1 MDATAGLIATFYHLS
16 ELARERLKFG
26 VDGVRYDDKG
36 AGEFDPVTSID
47 RDIERMMRQ
56 HLLDAYPDHGIWGEE
71 AGWSNEGARWHWSI
85 DPIDGTR
92 ALICGLPTWCT
103 LVGLLDEGRHVA
115 GMIDCPSLGELLV
128 AAEGQTLRDGRPVTT
143 SDCASLARARL
154 ATTDPFLLSGGDA
167 SAFEALRNE
176 VLLTR
181 YGLDALAYARVA
193 TGGLDLVV
201 ETGLKRHDLDALVA
215 VIRGAGGAI
224 GDWTGGEDWDSGRI
238 IAAATRALYDEAVAR
253 LAS

>member
-1 MDATAGLIATFYHLS
+1 MDATADLIATFNSLS
-16 ELARERLKFG
+16 AVARDRVRLGIELVQF
-26 VDGVRYDDKG
+26 DDKG
-36 AGEFDPVTSID
+36 EGHFDPVTSID
-47 RDIERMMRQ
+47 RDIERAMRR
-56 HLLDAYPDHGIWGEE
+56 HLQDAYPDHGVWGEE
-71 AGWSNEGARWHWSI
+71 SGWSNEGAAVHWSI

-103 LVGLLDEGRHVA
+103 LVGFLEEGHHVA

-128 AAEGQTLRDGRPVTT
+128 AADGSTSRNGTPVR
-143 SDCASLARARL
+143 SSGCVSLAEARL
-154 ATTDPFLLSGGDA
+154 ATTDPFLFVGGDA
-167 SAFEALRNE
+167 SVFEDLRQQ

-201 ETGLKRHDLDALVA
+201 EAGLKRHDLDALVA

-224 GDWTGGEDWDSGRI
+224 GDWMGGEDWDGGRI
-238 IAAATRALYDEAVAR
+238 IAAATRALYDEAVER

>member
-1 MDATAGLIATFYHLS
+1 MDATAGLITTFNKLS
-16 ELARERLKFG
+16 AIARDRVQPG
-26 VDGVRYDDKG
+26 VDLVHFEDKG
-36 AGEFDPVTSID
+36 AGHFDPVTSID
-47 RDIERMMRQ
+47 RDIERTMRE
-56 HLLDAYPDHGIWGEE
+56 HLLEAYPGHGVWGEE

-103 LVGLLDEGRHVA
+103 LAGFLVEGRHVA
-115 GMIDCPSLGELLV
+115 GMIDCPSLGELMI
-128 AAEGQTLRDGRPVTT
+128 AADGQTLRDGQLVRT
-143 SDCASLARARL
+143 SACDSLAHARL
-154 ATTDPFLLSGGDA
+154 ATTDPFLFIGDDA
-167 SAFEALRNE
+167 SAFEALRQD

-201 ETGLKRHDLDALVA
+201 EAGLKRHDLDALIA

-224 GDWTGGEDWDSGRI
+224 GDWSGGEDWDGGRI
-238 IAAATRALYDEAVAR
+238 IAAATRALYDEAVER